1 MCNVQFPDSFSPGKC
16 GASKSFAPQITNA
29 SDTLLFNM
37 IISNQQG
44 EVVYEAYHARDGW
57 DGTCHGSPCPKGTY
71 QYNATILE
79 MDKHPSLQFQKSGN
93 VRLER

>member
-1 MCNVQFPDSFSPGKC
+1 MCRVQFPESFSPVGQGLC
-16 GASKSFAPQITNA
+16 RLFAPRVSNA

-37 IISNQQG
+37 IISNQRG
-44 EVVYEAYHARDGW
+44 EVVYEAYQVQDGW
-57 DGTCHGSPCPKGTY
+57 DGSCRGLPCPKGTY

-79 MDKHPSLQFQKSGN
+79 KDKHPSFQFQKTGF